1 MLEQTPTVSVI
12 IPSYN
17 HARFLDKRI
26 STVLNQTF
34 QDFEIIY
41 LDDASTDDSNLVF
54 AKFAGDPR
62 IRSILNK
69 TNIGNPFKQWNKGIR
84 EARGKYIWVAE
95 SDDYADETLLE
106 TLVNALEKYPT
117 SGIAYCQSWE
127 VDENDQILSNYQ
139 WVTDEHDSERWKH
152 DFVNNGVDECSQY
165 MVLRNTIPNASAV
178 VFRKSIYEAIG
189 GAPETMKL
197 CGDWLFWCK
206 MALESDVAFV
216 SEPLNFFR
224 EANSKGARGIAGRE
238 GLFIEEKF
246 QVIQCISHAS
256 RLSEKTLL
264 KALHR
269 LTYFWMEYTLTKGIP
284 LTRQQSI
291 YRIARGLDR
300 KIDFTLANQMI
311 TVGIKLT
318 LRAFGITHYIKRL
331 MYRRQTA
338 QI

>member
-69 TNIGNPFKQWNKGIR
+69 TNTGNPFKQWNKGIR

-224 EANSKGARGIAGRE
+224 KASSKGARGIAGRE

-264 KALHR
+264 KTLHR
-269 LTYFWMEYTLTKGIP
+269 QTYFWMEYTLTKGIP

-331 MYRRQTA
+331 YRRQTA